1 MLKALNIQLRILV
14 AHGALALCLGAALL
28 YLSAAMTNRLI
39 EAIAVVI
46 AILMASTALLLGA
59 LADWAAAWGE
69 GTKHL
74 QRSAFYLL
82 SGLAFATA
90 GAYIGIYAPIS
101 LEWLILLAAIH
112 ALAFGLL
119 GIAIALRAK
128 RHGWEARSVFLF
140 GAASVMFSGVLAG
153 LAKQLDNRR
162 ATGLLGA
169 YCCFVGLKLFF
180 LAWNL
185 HRRIAAAETLADG
198 KSVQARGGTVPFPLP
213 SSSSVV
219 NHQG

>member
-28 YLSAAMTNRLI
+28 YLSTVMMTGRI
-39 EAIAVVI
+39 FEAIAVVV
-46 AILMASTALLLGA
+46 AILMASTALILGA
-59 LADWAAAWGE
+59 LADWVGAWGE

-90 GAYIGIYAPIS
+90 GAFLGIYAPIS
-101 LEWLILLAAIH
+101 LQWLILLAAIH

-119 GIAIALRAK
+119 GIVIALRAK
-128 RHGWEARSVFLF
+128 RHGWEQRAVLLF
-140 GAASVMFSGVLAG
+140 GAVSVTFSGVMAG
-153 LAKQLDNRR
+153 LARQPENRD
-162 ATGLLGA
+162 AAGLLGV
-169 YCCFVGLKLFF
+169 YFCFVAVKLFF

-185 HRRIAAAETLADG
+185 HRRITAGEAIHVSE
-198 KSVQARGGTVPFPLP
+198 KSRVVPFVLP
-213 SSSSVV
+213 SSPSAVK
-219 NHQG
+219 Q